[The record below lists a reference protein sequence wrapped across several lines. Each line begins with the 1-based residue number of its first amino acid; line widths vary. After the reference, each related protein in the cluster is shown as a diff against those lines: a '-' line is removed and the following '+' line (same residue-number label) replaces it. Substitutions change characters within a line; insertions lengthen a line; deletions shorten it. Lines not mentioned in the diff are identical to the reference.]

1 MVERKEDASKRG
13 RHPDG
18 MIQREFFYTPTFDGG
33 WYPGILDQADAVVGK
48 EPGGLRSLLVRLE
61 QHLGL
66 AGGAVSFPE
75 RIVLSTR
82 SVRKYLDKC
91 PQALF
96 AESFALDSIAVAK
109 RLLLWRDELLLH
121 GWKGDE
127 SVLPPRLKEGMEA
140 LSSGP
145 DQVPPGIPDRIRL
158 VLKELAERKEAI
170 YGAMRLLCLAAEEP
184 MLVRSLFDGLQETG
198 TALERWSLPPGS
210 KQKGDLK
217 GVREVLLK
225 GGEYKPRGDGT
236 LIHLK
241 GPSPFSCAEALA
253 SWLTKSDLSSTAV
266 IAPARVRAELD
277 AALRRYHLP
286 GVGAAIASPLVS
298 ALQIL
303 PLALSLRWGPLDPEI
318 LLQFLQLPISPLPR
332 KFGRRLAAAVAEN
345 PGIGG
350 PLWKAVLEKCL
361 EQSEKE
367 PGLSRGKVEE
377 RFRSWLPDV
386 ARLIPIGKEMLAGDI
401 ADLCDR
407 LVRWAVGRRSRRE
420 KPDEAEAAVLCAV
433 EGQALLL
440 KKLVELRGRPR
451 ISRIELSRLIDLA
464 TGDGLDSLRGVRE
477 AGFAGV
483 VTSPAAVLGPVDTLV
498 WWDFTGAGAETLPS
512 VLFTAEEALA
522 LRRAGIALP
531 DRGKTALYRSWEWR
545 RPFVYAASRL
555 VLVSHRLEN
564 GEPVGAHPLWNE
576 IACSWKAAEIDVV
589 TADPSDLLGGR
600 RAWFGVETAALKPLP
615 LPAPRRIWTL
625 KRLRPELRTIESPK
639 SLEMLSL
646 CPLRYVLQYQAVLT
660 PAEAVSLKSDAL
672 NLGTLAHRVLR
683 CLFEEKGG
691 AWDEETFEQILGQE
705 GATYLLPGR
714 EDSLAGL
721 KLSVRAAAR
730 KLQDLV
736 RAQGLSIRGF
746 ETSIEGKTEIG
757 LLKGRTDIILDRK
770 GGAELILDV
779 KYSGRGDRKYLAL
792 IAEGR
797 AIQLAAYRRLMG
809 DKSRAAYL
817 SVGDGQF
824 IGEPGL
830 EMEGIL
836 SPPGPSLEEVW
847 SAVRD
852 TAERIIREQWEKH
865 LCAALGVVPADL
877 NNPDSCDPQGIFQ
890 NLRAECRYCDYSAVC
905 GFIWQAPEDIKRWEK
920 LRSQ

>member
-1 MVERKEDASKRG
+1 MSRNAV
-13 RHPDG
+13 
-18 MIQREFFYTPTFDGG
+18 IREFFYTPTFEGG
-33 WYPGILDQADAVVGK
+33 WHPGFLEKADAVAGK
-48 EPGGLRSLLVRLE
+48 ESGGLHSFLGRLE

-66 AGGAVSFPE
+66 AGGSASYPE
-75 RIVLSTR
+75 RIILSTR
-82 SVRKYLDKC
+82 SVRKYLDQS

-96 AESFALDSIAVAK
+96 AESFALDPIAVAR

-121 GWKGDE
+121 GWEGDE
-127 SVLPPRLKEGMEA
+127 SVLPPRLKEAMAA

-145 DQVPPGIPDRIRL
+145 GQIPPGIPDRIRL

-170 YGAMRLLCLAAEEP
+170 YGAIRLLRPAAEEP
-184 MLVRSLFDGLQETG
+184 VLVHRLFDGLKEAG
-198 TALERWSLPPGS
+198 TALETWSLPPGS

-217 GVREVLLK
+217 WVREVLLK
-225 GGEYKPRGDGT
+225 GGDYKPRGDGT
-236 LIHLK
+236 LVYLQ
-241 GPSPFSCAEALA
+241 GPSPFACAEALA
-253 SWLTKSDLSSTAV
+253 AWLTKGDLSSTAV

-286 GVGAAIASPLVS
+286 GVGAATASPLVS

-332 KFGRRLAAAVAEN
+332 KFGRRLAAVVAEN

-361 EQSEKE
+361 EQSDKE
-367 PGLSRGKVEE
+367 PGLSREKVEE
-377 RFRSWLPDV
+377 RFRFWLPDV
-386 ARLIPIGKEMLAGDI
+386 ARLIPIGKEIPAGDV

-420 KPDEAEAAVLCAV
+420 KPDETEAAVLYAV
-433 EGQALLL
+433 EGQASLL

-464 TGDGLDSLRGVRE
+464 TGNGLDSLYGVRE
-477 AGFAGV
+477 TGFAGV
-483 VTSPAAVLGPVDTLV
+483 VSSPAAILGPVDTLV
-498 WWDFTGAGAETLPS
+498 WWDFTGAGAETLQS

-522 LRRAGIALP
+522 LRRSGIALP
-531 DRGKTALYRSWEWR
+531 DRGEIALRRSRDWR

-555 VLVSHRLEN
+555 ILVSHRLEN
-564 GEPVGAHPLWNE
+564 GEPIGAHPLWNE

-600 RAWFGVETAALKPLP
+600 GAWFGVETAALKPLP

-625 KRLRPELRTIESPK
+625 RRLRPELRKTESPK

-660 PAEAVSLKSDAL
+660 SAEAVSLKSDAL
-672 NLGTLAHRVLR
+672 NLGTLAHRILR

-691 AWDEETFEQILGQE
+691 AWDEKTFEQILGEE

-714 EDSLAGL
+714 EDSLARL
-721 KLSVRAAAR
+721 KLSVRASAR
-730 KLQDLV
+730 KLKDLV
-736 RAQGLSIRGF
+736 RAQSLSIRGF
-746 ETSIEGKTEIG
+746 ETPIEGKTEIG
-757 LLKGRTDIILDRK
+757 LLKGRTDIILEQK
-770 GGAELILDV
+770 GGGSLILDV
-779 KYSGRGDRKYLAL
+779 KYSGRGDRKYLSL

-797 AIQLAAYRRLMG
+797 AIQLAAYRRLVG
-809 DKSRAAYL
+809 GKSLAAYL

-830 EMEGIL
+830 EMKGIL
-836 SPPGPSLEEVW
+836 SPPGPKMEEVW
-847 SAVRD
+847 AAVRD
-852 TAERIIREQWEKH
+852 TAERIVREEWGKR

-877 NNPDSCDPQGIFQ
+877 NNPDDCDPQGIFK
-890 NLRAECRYCDYSAVC
+890 NLRAECGYCPYSAVC